1 MVLRLMVRSPIKGHT
16 HSMTSAKEGEGHH
29 YDGNGSGGN
38 IHNVQQWTSVAFT
51 GVSVGKIHHTS
62 KKGDETRPKNMNT
75 VFLIRIY

>member
-1 MVLRLMVRSPIKGHT
+1 MRSPIKGHT